1 MRGVMLALAVAALGG
16 GALAAG
22 AVEDEPIAPDA
33 WRALTTGKT
42 LHYFRDGKL
51 FGREYYRND
60 DGEVVFRFPD
70 GLCAEGRWAYADGK
84 YCFAYGPDLHCFL
97 HVKRDEDIVVISDED
112 GDEQM
117 VERIVEQEPLSC
129 AEAIES

>member
-1 MRGVMLALAVAALGG
+1 MAVIIAALGG
-16 GALAAG
+16 GAFAEAL
-22 AVEDEPIAPDA
+22 EDKPIAPDA

-42 LHYFRDGKL
+42 LHYYKDGVL

-60 DGEVVFRFPD
+60 DGDVVFRFPD
-70 GLCAEGRWAYADGK
+70 GLCAEGRWAYADGE

-97 HVKRDEDIVVISDED
+97 HVKRGADIVIISGED
-112 GDEQM
+112 GDEQT
-117 VERIVEQEPLSC
+117 VGRIAENEPLSC